1 MINKMKKIFIFLLL
15 YFFSLNALGA
25 EQFNFDITE
34 IEIVDNGNKFLGKKR
49 GKVTTNNGINF
60 EANNFEYIKD
70 LNLLNAKGNIIV
82 IDSIK
87 KFKIYSNN
95 ATYKKTENIIF
106 TKGKSKAISQND
118 NIEITADNF
127 QFDRLKNTITAD
139 KNVVVKDK
147 NKNYTIY
154 SEFASYDREMEI
166 IFTKGKSKAISQNDN
181 IEITADNFQF
191 DRLKNTITADKNVV
205 VKDKIKNYTIY
216 SEFASY
222 DREMEIIFTK
232 GKSKAISQNDN
243 IEITADNF
251 QFDRLKNTITADKNV
266 VVKDKNKNYT
276 IYSEFASYDR
286 EMKLFL
292 PKVNQRQ

>member
-15 YFFSLNALGA
+15 YFFSLNALGT
-25 EQFNFDITE
+25 EQFNFEITE
-34 IEIVDNGNKFLGKKR
+34 IEIIENGNKFLGKKR
-49 GKVTTNNGINF
+49 GKVTTNNGITF
-60 EANNFEYIKD
+60 EANNFEYIKN

-87 KFKIYSNN
+87 KFKIHSNN

-106 TKGKSKAISQND
+106 TKGKSKAISEND

-127 QFDRLKNTITAD
+127 QYDRSKNTITAD
-139 KNVVVKDK
+139 KNVVVRDK

-205 VKDKIKNYTIY
+205 VKDKNK
-216 SEFASY
+216 
-222 DREMEIIFTK
+222 
-232 GKSKAISQNDN
+232 
-243 IEITADNF
+243 ITQYILN
-251 QFDRLKNTITADKNV
+251 LLLMI
-266 VVKDKNKNYT
+266 
-276 IYSEFASYDR
+276 